1 MDKGLIAALEHEK
14 QVYLKQGLKAEAA
27 EVDKQLA
34 WARGETAAAPARK
47 TRKTP
52 GVETAV
58 DR

>member
-14 QVYLKQGLKAEAA
+14 AVLLKQGRKAEAA

-34 WARGETAAAPARK
+34 WARGDKASAPARK